1 MGEIRKFEEGI
12 DHIVEELICIECKHR
27 FLDIRP
33 LTSWLKDLE
42 CPQCG
47 KMGYLINTGEIVT
60 NTQYE
65 KVCKQYSRYNIYRE
79 YKQIYQNEEMY

>member
-1 MGEIRKFEEGI
+1 MGEIHNIEEGI

-27 FLDIRP
+27 FLDVRP

-42 CPQCG
+42 CPNCN

-60 NTQYE
+60 DGQYE
-65 KVCKQYSRYNIYRE
+65 KVCEQYKRYHIYRE
-79 YKQIYQNEEMY
+79 YKQIYQEEMY